1 MPQYLRFDSPI
12 HNLQVF
18 LRLIAGKYTDIP
30 SVIPDGVYG
39 DNTKDAVRVFQEKTG
54 LMPTGE
60 TDNSTWNK
68 IVETYF
74 EIESEI
80 NAPFVSGIYPENG
93 FREDYNSYSPTVYI
107 VQTMLASLSQRFNN
121 IPEPQLSGV
130 IDYRTTE
137 SINSVKILSGLN
149 PDGNINKIFWEYLSA
164 IYSVFVSSD
173 RYEVQNSD

>member
-1 MPQYLRFDSPI
+1 
-12 HNLQVF
+12 
-18 LRLIAGKYTDIP
+18 
-30 SVIPDGVYG
+30 
-39 DNTKDAVRVFQEKTG
+39 
-54 LMPTGE
+54 
-60 TDNSTWNK
+60 
-68 IVETYF
+68 
-74 EIESEI
+74 
-80 NAPFVSGIYPENG
+80 
-93 FREDYNSYSPTVYI
+93 
-107 VQTMLASLSQRFNN
+107 LSQRFNN